1 MIKASELREKEIVN
15 VVDGSKLGLISDIEI
30 DLAEAK
36 IKAIIM
42 PKPGGIMSFFSKSN
56 NIIIE
61 WKDIVRIGREVI
73 LVNINSEEYK
83 DFIDNDQRR

>member
-1 MIKASELREKEIVN
+1 MIKASELREKEIIN

-36 IKAIIM
+36 IKAILM
-42 PKPGGIMSFFSKSN
+42 PKPGGIMSLFTKSSD
-56 NIIIE
+56 IIIE

-73 LVNINSEEYK
+73 LVNLNTSQYKEYLE
-83 DFIDNDQRR
+83 DN